1 MTFKRNMFIQPPKF
15 VPVFLEMTA
24 NTFPVHVTINKYVN
38 ASQISQDKLEIFTLP
53 DDLGVKETSV

>member
-1 MTFKRNMFIQPPKF
+1 MFIQPPKF

-38 ASQISQDKLEIFTLP
+38 TSQISQDKLEIFTLP